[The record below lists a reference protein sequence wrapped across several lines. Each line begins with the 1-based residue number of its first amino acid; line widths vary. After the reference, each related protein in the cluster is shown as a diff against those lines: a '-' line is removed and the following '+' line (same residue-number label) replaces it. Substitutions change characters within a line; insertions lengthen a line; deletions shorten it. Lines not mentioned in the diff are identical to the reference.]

1 MSDEIRVNEDGLMKR
16 PTVYD
21 KCVLRRA
28 AEIVFPD
35 VKGWLGKGFATDD
48 EIMEDLIDCIGKGD
62 GFSIAEDLKS
72 YHHWDNCDSALVEI
86 LDGRFVYTAQ
96 EELEKQWV
104 KCLGVTL
111 DIPIGAL
118 VNIKSRKESG
128 AVVKHYPETAKYG
141 VRTPDQEKTS
151 NWILLPEDVEV
162 AA

>member
-1 MSDEIRVNEDGLMKR
+1 MSDEIKVNEDGLMKR

-28 AEIVFPD
+28 AEIVFPAI
-35 VKGWLGKGFATDD
+35 KGWLGEGFATDE
-48 EIMEDLIDCIGKGD
+48 EIMDDLIDCIGKGD
-62 GFSIAEDLKS
+62 GFLIAEDLKS
-72 YHHWDNCDSALVEI
+72 HHHWDNCDSSLVAI
-86 LDGRFVYTAQ
+86 LDGNFVDTAQ
-96 EELEKQWV
+96 NELERQWV

-111 DIPIGAL
+111 DIPIGAM

-128 AVVKHYPETAKYG
+128 AVVKHYPLTAKYG